1 MSEVRCWQLS
11 LHFLQKGN
19 LRFAQQKMKKIL
31 HHDLAELVQGQ
42 QPYAVI
48 LSCSDSRVSPDIIFD
63 CSLGDLFII
72 QNAGNI
78 CDASVLGSIQYAV
91 QVLKI
96 PLIAVIGH
104 TECGAVSAAHG
115 NADLSGPLQQLVSQ
129 IQPHLL
135 QGDVIHSI
143 EHHAVQTAKT
153 IEQALQP
160 HQAKIEP
167 EVNIIAGLYH
177 LDSGSVEWLNG
188 VGLNTE
194 ILQKQAD

>member
-1 MSEVRCWQLS
+1 MSEVRSWQRS
-11 LHFLQKGN
+11 LHLLKKGN

-48 LSCSDSRVSPDIIFD
+48 LFCSDSRVSPDIIFD

-129 IQPHLL
+129 IQPH
-135 QGDVIHSI
+135 
-143 EHHAVQTAKT
+143 
-153 IEQALQP
+153 
-160 HQAKIEP
+160 QAKIEP